1 MNRDLGGSGAPT
13 GPMNRDFEALWAL
26 LRSSEALTGP
36 MDPDFG
42 GSEALTGPIDRDFGT
57 SRVCSW
63 EP

>member
-36 MDPDFG
+36 MDGDFG
-42 GSEALTGPIDRDFGT
+42 RSESLTGQIYRGFG
-57 SRVCSW
+57 VV
-63 EP
+63 